1 MDKRRDRQR
10 DPSSVYSD
18 ALLANYRKLSDG
30 RVLISTAAWPEERS
44 AEQVKQTEPLKPGDG
59 PLFTFPEQEDL
70 RIPDPSWLS
79 TFGLALMI
87 AALLGLAVF
96 GWSLI

>member
-10 DPSSVYSD
+10 DTPDLYAD
-18 ALLANYRKLSDG
+18 KLIAAYRNKTFP
-30 RVLISTAAWPEERS
+30 ISTAAWDEERS